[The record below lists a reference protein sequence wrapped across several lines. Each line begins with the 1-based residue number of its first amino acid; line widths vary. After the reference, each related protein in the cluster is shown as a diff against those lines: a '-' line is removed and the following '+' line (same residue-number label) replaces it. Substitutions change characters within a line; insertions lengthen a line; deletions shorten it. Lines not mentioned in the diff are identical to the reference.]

1 MYVDSLQNWSLCRAV
16 KTHAVINE
24 VVDFKTLSGNLQ
36 KKISLI
42 ENEKFRLMAR
52 NVDLEREVA
61 TLRNEIKE
69 LKVNTSNTSIIVQ
82 QPQQQVTSSENK
94 KWEERERELMAKF
107 TNIIHCMQMEIAKQN
122 MAVCINNLILFTHF

>member
-1 MYVDSLQNWSLCRAV
+1 MVVHVTIRAV

-69 LKVNTSNTSIIVQ
+69 LKVVGTNNASLQQQQQNASNTTSNQTNAI
-82 QPQQQVTSSENK
+82 SSNENK
-94 KWEERERELMAKF
+94 KWEERERELMGKF
-107 TNIIHCMQMEIAKQN
+107 TNIIQCMQMEIAKQN
-122 MAVCINNLILFTHF
+122 MVVC